1 MFFERLASEG
11 LTVLLFG
18 DLQWADPGLFDFIDY
33 LLDWSRSSPIL
44 VLTLSRPELSERR
57 PGWGTGK
64 RAFTSLYLEPLSDD
78 AMAQLLEGL
87 VPGLPAELAAR
98 VRERA
103 AGIPLYAVETVRM
116 LLDRGLVVER
126 DGAYRAV
133 GHLQELEVPESLHAL
148 IAARLDSLSPEE
160 RQLAQDAA
168 VLGKSFTPAALAAI
182 TGLSQEVVEPR
193 LRALAD
199 KDLLAIQ
206 SDPRSPERGQYVF
219 VQDLVRTV
227 AYGTLARRDRKLRHL
242 AVADYMTSSWGDED
256 DIAEGGRLPPR
267 RGLRG
272 RPERARCRRDRRTRA
287 QCAGASGTACH
298 LAWRAGVRLPLLRAR
313 ARVGGR

>member
-1 MFFERLASEG
+1 
-11 LTVLLFG
+11 
-18 DLQWADPGLFDFIDY
+18 
-33 LLDWSRSSPIL
+33 
-44 VLTLSRPELSERR
+44 
-57 PGWGTGK
+57 K

-87 VPGLPAELAAR
+87 VPGLPDELATR

-103 AGIPLYAVETVRM
+103 AVIPLYAMETVRV

-126 DGAYRAV
+126 DGVYRAV
-133 GHLQELEVPESLHAL
+133 GHLRELEVPESLHAL

-160 RQLAQDAA
+160 RQLVQDAA

-227 AYGTLARRDRKLRHL
+227 AYGTLARRDRKVRHL
-242 AVADYMTSSWGDED
+242 SAAAYLESSWSEEEGVAEVIASHLLEAFEADIDAPDAAGLKQRACEALVQAGDH
-256 DIAEGGRLPPR
+256 AASRAPPPPS
-267 RGLRG
+267 
-272 RPERARCRRDRRTRA
+272 RPT
-287 QCAGASGTACH
+287 Q
-298 LAWRAGVRLPLLRAR
+298 
-313 ARVGGR
+313 